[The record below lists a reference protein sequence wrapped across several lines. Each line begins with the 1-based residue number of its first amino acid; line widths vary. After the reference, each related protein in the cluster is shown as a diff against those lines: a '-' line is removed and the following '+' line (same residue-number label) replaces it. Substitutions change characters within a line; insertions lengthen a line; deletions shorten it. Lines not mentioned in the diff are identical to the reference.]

1 MTVRKLKYILLTLA
15 LPAAMLVTGCLDEP
29 LADTNRFDN
38 PDLISF
44 TATTGSGSTSTRAGE
59 EKQLYEPL
67 VLTDDAASQTLY
79 LHTYDSERIGFEPGD
94 DVTSD
99 ESDGAQTRGNQI
111 KTAEDLIKFHKDFMV
126 HAQFKEDGVEYIE
139 WSKTQVSSANNFWR
153 TEKTRYWP
161 GERELSFMAV
171 SPTAEFNSLNNK
183 VFSDRQATFTYTA
196 KKQGNDRDAEAQTDL
211 LLAAGAC
218 NKPNSVNGR
227 APLKFHHALSAIK
240 FAVRDVLDGEVVNVK
255 IIGVKSTGDC
265 VFTVDDG
272 TGSFVWS
279 NQSGDE
285 TYSQNFNYQITDRG
299 YADPNDESKDIV
311 MNDAMP
317 SKTFMLIP
325 QQIPDD
331 AMIEV
336 TLKRTDSNV
345 NQEITVR
352 GKIKA
357 NNVREWLPGHEY
369 VYTIST
375 SKDNWVYVFNV
386 NGNYRN
392 HSEIYMPCPADA
404 DIFKTYTEGGGT
416 NRPYYEVVSY
426 RYHAN
431 NFNVTEKLPWK
442 ASHGDGVQYYY
453 TYLYQSFAEKDQV
466 LYLDRPRHH
475 SVRTDIPAAQWLTDL
490 FATPLQGSGSTAPER
505 HNLSFMPTIV
515 TTDWHGDE
523 KMYQNNPY
531 ANNSESNPW
540 DLSTFGGQ
548 TSRNTA
554 NCYVIDRV
562 GWYAIPLYYGNAIK
576 NGRANRGAWTTNI
589 TATSNLSKTA

>member
-1 MTVRKLKYILLTLA
+1 M
-15 LPAAMLVTGCLDEP
+15 
-29 LADTNRFDN
+29 
-38 PDLISF
+38 
-44 TATTGSGSTSTRAGE
+44 
-59 EKQLYEPL
+59 
-67 VLTDDAASQTLY
+67 
-79 LHTYDSERIGFEPGD
+79 
-94 DVTSD
+94 
-99 ESDGAQTRGNQI
+99 
-111 KTAEDLIKFHKDFMV
+111 
-126 HAQFKEDGVEYIE
+126 
-139 WSKTQVSSANNFWR
+139 
-153 TEKTRYWP
+153 
-161 GERELSFMAV
+161 
-171 SPTAEFNSLNNK
+171 
-183 VFSDRQATFTYTA
+183 
-196 KKQGNDRDAEAQTDL
+196 
-211 LLAAGAC
+211 AAGAC

-240 FAVRDVLDGEVVNVK
+240 FAVRDVLDGEVVNIK
-255 IIGVKSTGDC
+255 IIGVKGAGDC
-265 VFTVDDG
+265 VFAADDDG
-272 TGSFVWS
+272 TGLFAWS

-299 YADPNDESKDIV
+299 YASPDDESKDIV

-336 TLKRTDSNV
+336 TLKRTDPNV

-357 NNVREWLPGHEY
+357 NNVTEWKPGHEY

-475 SVRTDIPAAQWLTDL
+475 SVRADIPAAQWLTDL
-490 FATPLQGSGSTAPER
+490 LPLHCKEADQQP
-505 HNLSFMPTIV
+505 P
-515 TTDWHGDE
+515 
-523 KMYQNNPY
+523 
-531 ANNSESNPW
+531 
-540 DLSTFGGQ
+540 
-548 TSRNTA
+548 
-554 NCYVIDRV
+554 
-562 GWYAIPLYYGNAIK
+562 NAITC
-576 NGRANRGAWTTNI
+576 R
-589 TATSNLSKTA
+589 SCLQS